1 MGLGAVTGTIAVGK
15 LADLVVVDGDPLQ
28 DVSCLANRDNLRVI
42 LLGGKVMKDSFSPG
56 GCA

>member
-1 MGLGAVTGTIAVGK
+1 MGLGDRTGTIAVGR
-15 LADLVVVDGDPLQ
+15 LADLLVVDGDPLQ

-42 LLGGKVMKDSFSPG
+42 LLGGKVMKDSLCQG